1 MDGVRGIGFQ
11 SGSVGELH
19 DAAKLVSL
27 GTRREVNAN
36 VSFKNTGNMFVEIAD
51 LVLSALLLR
60 FGSAGLPDEGKYV
73 DDHGPIV
80 IWPALF
86 VVPRELAMIEEVVE
100 ECMSK
105 TQSTMVALG
114 STAPAFELLDVVS
127 RHAVGRDDV
136 FATVSDDARADG
148 VKCAATGCHGLL
160 VMFICVH
167 CPYVKY
173 VEEELARIG
182 LDYEGK
188 IAMVAIS
195 SNDVETYP
203 QDSPEEMKKQAERLG
218 FRFPYLY
225 DETQEAARAYE
236 AACTPDIFLFD
247 GQMALVYRGQLDD
260 SRPRRGDAGNDIPV
274 TGKDLRAA
282 MDAVIA
288 GKRPNPNQRFAVGC
302 NIKWKE

>member
-1 MDGVRGIGFQ
+1 
-11 SGSVGELH
+11 
-19 DAAKLVSL
+19 
-27 GTRREVNAN
+27 
-36 VSFKNTGNMFVEIAD
+36 
-51 LVLSALLLR
+51 
-60 FGSAGLPDEGKYV
+60 
-73 DDHGPIV
+73 
-80 IWPALF
+80 
-86 VVPRELAMIEEVVE
+86 
-100 ECMSK
+100 
-105 TQSTMVALG
+105 
-114 STAPAFELLDVVS
+114 
-127 RHAVGRDDV
+127 
-136 FATVSDDARADG
+136 
-148 VKCAATGCHGLL
+148 
-160 VMFICVH
+160 MFICVH

-182 LDYEGK
+182 RDYEGK

-225 DETQEAARAYE
+225 DETQEVARAYE

-260 SRPRRGDAGNDIPV
+260 SRPQRSSGGGNDIPV

-288 GKRPNPNQRFAVGC
+288 GKRPDPNQRFAVGC